1 MSLVEQGLALPA
13 ALPEKHHQ
21 IQQRLLREI
30 GGQAITR
37 CVAENILPA
46 NVEPRLRG
54 IFDVIVTTTQD
65 ARFALEHEGDAQSD
79 TEASAEAR
87 ERQKYLRKLIG
98 GDPVRLGG
106 RLDIHRN
113 YDDQQFDLAAQFVLS
128 DIEAFDQD
136 CMVHGSGKMMRF
148 TTEVTANHPSKHLRL
163 AIVRHQVHMPGDF
176 SYLGENDPN
185 GVHYSMAFEPVANHR
200 PEL

>member
-1 MSLVEQGLALPA
+1 MSLAEQGLALPT
-13 ALPEKHHQ
+13 ALPEKPHH

-54 IFDVIVTTTQD
+54 IFDIIVATTQD
-65 ARFALEHEGDAQSD
+65 ARFVLEHDEVVQDDAD
-79 TEASAEAR
+79 GTADIRAR
-87 ERQKYLRKLIG
+87 SKYLRKLIG
-98 GDPVRLGG
+98 GDPVRLGD
-106 RLDIHRN
+106 RLDIRNN
-113 YDDQQFDLAAQFVLS
+113 YDDLQFDLAAQFVLS
-128 DIEAFDQD
+128 DIEAFDKD
-136 CMVHGSGKMMRF
+136 CTAHGSGKMTRF

-163 AIVRHQVHMPGDF
+163 AIVRHQVDMLGDF